1 MSTTP
6 NQNDIAATPTGV
18 GDAVGVPSPKWYVAI
33 VNNNSEKDVRRKL
46 SRLGYDSYVATQQQT
61 KVWRNGRRA
70 RVEAVVIRTIVFVRC
85 TEKERRLLVTLPY
98 INRFMTNRAV
108 AAGRSL
114 AVVPDREMHTLQ
126 FILGNSD
133 TPVTV
138 EDTPLR
144 RGDRVKVLRGSL
156 MGLEGE
162 IIDSASGTEL
172 VVRLDILGCA
182 RLNIDR
188 INVEPASPPVDLTR
202 LR

>member
-6 NQNDIAATPTGV
+6 NQSNIAATQVGV
-18 GDAVGVPSPKWYVAI
+18 GGAVGVPEPRWYVAI
-33 VNNNSEKDVRRKL
+33 VNNNSEKDVRQKL
-46 SRLGYDSYVATQQQT
+46 TRLGYSSYVATQQQT
-61 KVWRNGRRA
+61 KIWRNGRRA
-70 RVEAVVIRTIVFVRC
+70 RVEAVVIRTIVFIRC

-98 INRFMTNRAV
+98 INRFMTNKAV
-108 AAGRSL
+108 ATSRTP

-133 TPVTV
+133 TPVRI

-162 IIDSASGTEL
+162 IIDSDSGSEL

-188 INVEPASPPVDLTR
+188 INVEPASPPADLTR